1 MMEEWKEVQVGAKA
15 RDLTVWAASFF
26 LSVAQQLLILEFFG
40 NFRTFNYAAEQ
51 GVLDGYP
58 HWRDVQSQV
67 YGNRIRSVR
76 GYLMAEVRPSLYSD
90 FFC

>member
-1 MMEEWKEVQVGAKA
+1 MMKEWKEVQAGAKT
-15 RDLTVWAASFF
+15 RDLTMWAASFF
-26 LSVAQQLLILEFFG
+26 LSVAQQRLIVNFFG
-40 NFRTFNYAAEQ
+40 NDLQLNYQAEQ